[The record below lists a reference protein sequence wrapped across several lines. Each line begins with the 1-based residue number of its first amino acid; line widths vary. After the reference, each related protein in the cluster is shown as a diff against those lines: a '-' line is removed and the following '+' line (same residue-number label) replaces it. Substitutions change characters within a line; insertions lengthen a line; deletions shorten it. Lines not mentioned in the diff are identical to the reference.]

1 MIIVELKETIY
12 QKETSLLSSK
22 NRSSADF
29 IKANLAHDFKEFGS
43 SGNIHRLDDV
53 IRWLKNE
60 EAFHYE
66 ISNFDINPLSDT
78 VILAT
83 YQIVVNKSKSLRS
96 SIWVLE
102 DRDWK
107 VKFHQGTP
115 TNEVCNAFEAS

>member
-1 MIIVELKETIY
+1 MILK
-12 QKETSLLSSK
+12 SL
-22 NRSSADF
+22 A
-29 IKANLAHDFKEFGS
+29 ALA
-43 SGNIHRLDDV
+43 NIHRLDDV